1 MPFATPLAAVALSF
15 ALAVQPLA
23 ARQEPVN
30 DGKREFTL
38 TGCLLRAGYAGYQ
51 MEGVTVDTIDG
62 KPVPA
67 AFKDAVAAAEEVDPA
82 GRRQPWPARRR
93 ESAGCRPIRL
103 AGEPAAQP
111 DEPPKPPTLEVKI
124 TEDGRGELQ
133 LAGLQAPGLSRPQ
146 SPTKDRRPRRHLS

>member
-1 MPFATPLAAVALSF
+1 MPFATPLAAAALSF

-23 ARQEPVN
+23 ARQEAVN

-67 AFKDAVAAAEEVDPA
+67 ALKDAVASLKKWTLQGGGNLGPRVGEKVTVV
-82 GRRQPWPARRR
+82 GRTDWQDA
-93 ESAGCRPIRL
+93 
-103 AGEPAAQP
+103 PAALP
-111 DEPPKPPTLEVKI
+111 DEPPKPPTLEVKSLK
-124 TEDGRGELQ
+124 TAAASCG
-133 LAGLQAPGLSRPQ
+133 
-146 SPTKDRRPRRHLS
+146 